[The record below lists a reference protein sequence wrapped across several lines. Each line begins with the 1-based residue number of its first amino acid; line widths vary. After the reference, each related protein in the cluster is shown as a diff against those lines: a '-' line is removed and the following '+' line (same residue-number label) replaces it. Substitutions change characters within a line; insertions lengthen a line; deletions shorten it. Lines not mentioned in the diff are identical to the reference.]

1 MYIFLLFRDRERN
14 RNYSVLVEISVSR
27 LSPQS
32 TKIITLIPYF
42 LLSNQCK
49 MPIRFMEENEQ
60 ADLWIDLPQN
70 QVCK

>member
-1 MYIFLLFRDRERN
+1 MYIFLPFRDRERN
-14 RNYSVLVEISVSR
+14 RNYNVLVEISVSR

-42 LLSNQCK
+42 LLLNQCK
-49 MPIRFMEENEQ
+49 MLIRFMEENEQ